1 MKKKDKEELIKKF
14 PALEYWIKDMPDTY
28 LEPCRLI
35 LYKRGE
41 DIFRSG
47 DSLRCVYII
56 CKGIGM
62 VSSSN
67 NQGNEM
73 QVVYVKERTTLGEME
88 AILKLKSMKYS
99 ASAFTDCTVLEIPY
113 VYFNEWI
120 ANDFDACKKLNEM
133 FADKLYH
140 SSTTIEHYNYLK
152 TETRLKMLFINNGAG
167 RIKETR
173 EELAKACGVNVRT
186 IYRILNKLD
195 KENYVTLS
203 HGKIILTEEQIEQL
217 QDCILEENR

>member
-1 MKKKDKEELIKKF
+1 MKKDDKEKFMKEF
-14 PALEYWIKDMPDTY
+14 PALEYWIKNMPDTY
-28 LEPCRLI
+28 LTPCRLR

-41 DIFRSG
+41 VIFRSG
-47 DSLRCVYII
+47 DTPKCVYII
-56 CKGIGM
+56 CNGIGM

-99 ASAFTDCTVLEIPY
+99 ANAFTDCTVLEIPY

-120 ANDFDACKKLNEM
+120 STDFNACKKLNDM
-133 FADKLYH
+133 FAEKLYQS
-140 SSTTIEHYNYLK
+140 SSTIEQYNYLK

-167 RIKETR
+167 TIKETR

-186 IYRILNKLD
+186 IYRIMNKLAKD
-195 KENYVTLS
+195 NLVIMS
-203 HGKIILTEEQIEQL
+203 HGKIILTEKQIEQL
-217 QDCILEENR
+217 QDCILEENL

>member
-1 MKKKDKEELIKKF
+1 MKKADKEMFMKKF
-14 PALEYWIKDMPDTY
+14 PALEYWIKEMPDVY
-28 LEPCRLI
+28 LEPCRLR

-41 DIFRSG
+41 NIFKSD

-56 CKGIGM
+56 CNGIGM

-67 NQGNEM
+67 IQGAEM

-99 ASAFTDCTVLEIPY
+99 ANAFTDCTVLEIPY

-120 ANDFDACKKLNEM
+120 ANDYNACKKLNQM
-133 FADKLYH
+133 FAEKLYH
-140 SSTTIEHYNYLK
+140 SSSTIEQYHYLSA
-152 TETRLKMLFINNGAG
+152 ETRLIMLFINNGAG
-167 RIKETR
+167 AIKETR

-186 IYRILNKLD
+186 IYRIMNKLA
-195 KENYVTLS
+195 KENLVTLT
-203 HGKIILTEEQIEQL
+203 HGKIKLSEKQIDQL